1 MKQSEMA
8 MYVASLVSLIKF
20 ECAEMTTAQ
29 KVDTCLER
37 KRHAEEERWPETA
50 TAWAKAARY
59 FESELR
65 EESQNV

>member
-37 KRHAEEERWPETA
+37 KRYAEEQKWPETA
-50 TAWAKAARY
+50 EAWAKAAKY
-59 FESELR
+59 FEAKLR
-65 EESQNV
+65 EESQGV